1 MLLHIPIIFIL
12 QVEEDPDP
20 SPCETLPGVKWDN
33 VNRLGY
39 NTVYI
44 NYKEVIKQERLP
56 SIFPSLTTVSETS
69 YIHVLASLSL
79 PVTWHNIT
87 SCHIYTIL
95 HTVCW
100 RNVYY
105 IITNWGSACV
115 LRRLRTCQTSY
126 ASGKGPSRWGHS
138 DKFLCMG
145 QRWPLHTNT
154 WAIGDGSTH
163 LQTQLDKKKIC
174 SVPPHSEI
182 SPQPQ

>member
-1 MLLHIPIIFIL
+1 MLLHIPIMFIL
-12 QVEEDPDP
+12 QVEENPDP
-20 SPCETLPGVKWDN
+20 EIILPGVNWEN
-33 VNRLGY
+33 VYRLGNY

-44 NYKEVIKQERLP
+44 NYKQVITRERLP
-56 SIFPSLTTVSETS
+56 SIFPYPTVVSETCVGLS
-69 YIHVLASLSL
+69 HDNITSCHMTTSL

-87 SCHIYTIL
+87 SCHIYSIL

-100 RNVYY
+100 RNAYHY
-105 IITNWGSACV
+105 ITNWGSACV

-174 SVPPHSEI
+174 SVPPHS
-182 SPQPQ
+182 